1 MLTNVWRRFDEK
13 GIEIPYPQSQM
24 VFDDT
29 SGELQVPMREA
40 DEEVASGPS
49 GATRRTDR
57 RAPADEGAGADEPED
72 VEPEDEG
79 PEDEG
84 PEDDP
89 PEDDPDGDAGATGS
103 RR

>member
-1 MLTNVWRRFDEK
+1 VLTNVWRRFDEK

>member
-1 MLTNVWRRFDEK
+1 MLTNVWRRFDEN
-13 GIEIPYPQSQM
+13 GIEIPYPHSHM

-29 SGELQVPMREA
+29 SGELQVAMREA
-40 DEEVASGPS
+40 DEKVASGPS

-57 RAPADEGAGADEPED
+57 RAPADEGSGVDEPED
-72 VEPEDEG
+72 VE

-89 PEDDPDGDAGATGS
+89 PEDDPDGDASATGS